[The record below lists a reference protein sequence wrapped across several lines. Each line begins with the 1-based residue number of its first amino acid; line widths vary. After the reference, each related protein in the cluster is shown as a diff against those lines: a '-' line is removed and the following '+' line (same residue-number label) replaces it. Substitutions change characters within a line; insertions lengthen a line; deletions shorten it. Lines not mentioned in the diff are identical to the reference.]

1 LQALVTRGAKPLGCA
16 HRVTA
21 SAAVASPMGTPYLLL
36 ERATAVDD
44 TDAGGSSGSSGSGG
58 GSGGGGGGRSSG
70 SGVGGSGSG
79 GVAAAAAAGSSEQS
93 VMSALQQ
100 ALNVSG
106 GGGMGMYYLGLQV
119 SPAPGTRAPPPE
131 EKCGSSR
138 SSSGGGGGCVDN
150 GHPTSCFINKGTL
163 FFFRVCFYNGELQ

>member
-1 LQALVTRGAKPLGCA
+1 
-16 HRVTA
+16 
-21 SAAVASPMGTPYLLL
+21 
-36 ERATAVDD
+36 
-44 TDAGGSSGSSGSGG
+44 
-58 GSGGGGGGRSSG
+58 
-70 SGVGGSGSG
+70 
-79 GVAAAAAAGSSEQS
+79 
-93 VMSALQQ
+93 MSALQQ

-131 EKCGSSR
+131 EKCGG
-138 SSSGGGGGCVDN
+138 SSSSGGGGGGGCVDN